1 MNLKGFYGKRS
12 KSGLDRFARGLVKEK
27 VSVGER
33 MKRLERS
40 KGMQVFLWITLG
52 VLLLYAV
59 FAFLYSTV
67 VIYAS
72 GKATS
77 FLWFW
82 PLTCGIALIAV
93 VLLFFVLT
101 GHLTRFKTVAACL
114 CGVFWVCMAVFFAVE
129 AMVFSAGRKAPA
141 AEGEYVIVLGAQVR
155 GEVPTLVLG
164 ARIRAAAEYLKEHPK
179 AVAVASGGKGSGE
192 NISEAEAIRR
202 GLIRL
207 GIAEDRIL
215 LEERSTSTTENLRFS
230 AEVIQNYE
238 REKSGTERSAKKST
252 VTQTEVNGAE
262 TAVNEDGQSAT
273 EQSKEPVRFVCKNVV
288 LVTNDFHVFRAV
300 KLAKNLGYNDV
311 SGLGATDFYA
321 VTIQYYVREFFAITK
336 EALSGNF

>member
-1 MNLKGFYGKRS
+1 MDKKGFFGKCGMFGWDKFERS
-12 KSGLDRFARGLVKEK
+12 LMKEK
-27 VSVGER
+27 ESAGRRV
-33 MKRLERS
+33 KRPERS
-40 KGMQVFLWITLG
+40 KGMQIFLWITLG
-52 VLLLYAV
+52 FLLLFAV

-67 VIYAS
+67 VVYAS

-82 PLTCGIALIAV
+82 PLTCVIALVAV
-93 VLLFFVLT
+93 VLLFLVLSGRLPRLKMT
-101 GHLTRFKTVAACL
+101 AVCL
-114 CGVFWVCMAVFFAVE
+114 CGVFWFCMAVFFAVE
-129 AMVFSAGRKAPA
+129 AMVFSAGRKVPA
-141 AEGEYVIVLGAQVR
+141 EDGEYVIVLGAQVR

-164 ARIRAAAEYLKEHPK
+164 ARIRAAAEYLKEHPQ
-179 AVAVASGGKGSGE
+179 AVAVASGGKGTGE
-192 NISEAEAIRR
+192 TISEAEAIRR
-202 GLIRL
+202 GLVRL
-207 GIAEDRIL
+207 GISEERIL
-215 LEERSTSTTENLRFS
+215 LEEHSTSTTENLRFS

-238 REKSGTERSAKKST
+238 REKSGTEQSAKKSI
-252 VTQTEVNGAE
+252 VPQTEGNGAE
-262 TAVNEDGQSAT
+262 TAVNEGGQSAT

-300 KLAKNLGYNDV
+300 KLAKNLGYINV